1 MKDSEK
7 RENLTIGV
15 VGLGLIGGSMAKAYK
30 QAGHAVYGYDASE
43 TVTKFAILSGTLDG
57 ALAREEYARC
67 DLLFVATYPEAAARF
82 LQENAP
88 YFSKHGIVM
97 DLCGTKEMVCRAG
110 FAAAREHGFTFVGG
124 HPMAG
129 IEYWGFDHAT
139 ATLFDNASMI
149 LTPPPGTGIQTLS
162 DLKHFFRGLG
172 FGRVVMTTPQE
183 HDRLIG
189 YTSQLAHVV
198 SSAYVKSPEAMKH
211 PGFSAG
217 SFKDMTR
224 VARLYEPMWTELFLD
239 NAEPLLLELD
249 GLIERLGAFSDAIRR
264 RDGAA
269 LYALLHAGR
278 VQRER
283 VTELE
288 GRA

>member
-1 MKDSEK
+1 M
-7 RENLTIGV
+7 LP
-15 VGLGLIGGSMAKAYK
+15 
-30 QAGHAVYGYDASE
+30 
-43 TVTKFAILSGTLDG
+43 AI
-57 ALAREEYARC
+57 
-67 DLLFVATYPEAAARF
+67 
-82 LQENAP
+82 QN
-88 YFSKHGIVM
+88 
-97 DLCGTKEMVCRAG
+97 
-110 FAAAREHGFTFVGG
+110 GFTFIGG

-149 LTPPPGTGIQTLS
+149 LTPPPGTDIRTLS

-224 VARLYEPMWTELFLD
+224 VARLSEKMWTELFLLNRD
-239 NAEPLLLELD
+239 ELQSELD
-249 GLIERLGAFSDAIRR
+249 ALIEHLEEYR
-264 RDGAA
+264 AA
-269 LYALLHAGR
+269 LSAGDAEGLERLLREG
-278 VQRER
+278 RER
-283 VTELE
+283 KEIVDRKEDE
-288 GRA
+288 P